1 MKTLI
6 VTAHPSSTGFTHA
19 IAGVIKTE
27 REKSGVEV
35 EILDLY
41 KTDLKQDFLRFENIR
56 ELPSDPVKDAI
67 QAKITEA
74 DELVFVHPVWWVS
87 MPAIMKNFLDQNF
100 TSRFAYRYIDGKRI
114 GLLKGKTARVYVT
127 CDMPIWLYALLGFP
141 FVPTWVVGV
150 LVYCGIDVRNFSIFR
165 MLGHK
170 TPEGLQKHLDRVKR
184 DINKKRLWLSVINFL
199 GSRFQ

>member
-100 TSRFAYRYIDGKRI
+100 TSRFACVSSR
-114 GLLKGKTARVYVT
+114 LNSTLKKWK
-127 CDMPIWLYALLGFP
+127 ILN
-141 FVPTWVVGV
+141 V
-150 LVYCGIDVRNFSIFR
+150 LSSLKYF
-165 MLGHK
+165 
-170 TPEGLQKHLDRVKR
+170 
-184 DINKKRLWLSVINFL
+184 
-199 GSRFQ
+199 